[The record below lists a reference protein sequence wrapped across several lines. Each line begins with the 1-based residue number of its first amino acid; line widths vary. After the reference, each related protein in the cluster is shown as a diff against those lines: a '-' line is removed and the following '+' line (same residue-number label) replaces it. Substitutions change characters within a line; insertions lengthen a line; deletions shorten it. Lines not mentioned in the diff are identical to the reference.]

1 MVVRAAL
8 LLLLSSLLL
17 FPGAAI
23 SAPFTLSQNGFFPDV
38 AVDADG
44 TGHFVWTE
52 RDNGPG
58 PDVLHYCR
66 VPRTATACATEKTFT
81 FSPPDEHRPRVV
93 IGNDGTIV
101 LLDYRCCSST
111 PTPDGGS
118 SLDVVYAIS
127 SGDGGLNFDAPR
139 IVGKQDPSGA
149 AVFGP
154 GEFNVSL
161 ISSVTTGGVQFQT
174 VAADGSGYTSK
185 SAQLGDVGG
194 GERGQNDGGI
204 GFTNPLTPVAVFTDQ
219 EKVWFRKY
227 SAGDYN
233 DVGSWG
239 PGEVIDQATC
249 RAIDHA
255 GRAALRPRT

>member
-1 MVVRAAL
+1 MVRVARLVLLLAAL
-8 LLLLSSLLL
+8 LA
-17 FPGAAI
+17 FPGSSAG
-23 SAPFTLSQNGFFPDV
+23 APFTLSQDGMFPDV
-38 AVDADG
+38 KVDAEG
-44 TGHFVWTE
+44 TGHFVWAV

-66 VPRTATACATEKTFT
+66 VPRAATSCATEKTFT

-127 SGDGGLNFDAPR
+127 SSDGGLNFDAPR

-185 SAQLGDVGG
+185 SAQLGDVG
-194 GERGQNDGGI
+194 
-204 GFTNPLTPVAVFTDQ
+204 
-219 EKVWFRKY
+219 
-227 SAGDYN
+227 
-233 DVGSWG
+233 
-239 PGEVIDQATC
+239 
-249 RAIDHA
+249 
-255 GRAALRPRT
+255 